1 MRKVVTKEW
10 TKAKSAKTGFVVH
23 FRCRNNSSFRRNILG
38 LLCLWSGIIHSFS
51 SILSI
56 VNCQWG
62 GRVGAVGGGRV
73 ECLKFDTLLCEQRPL
88 LNNSMISARFPETK
102 SGKWIRDLFSPA
114 LRQGLVRRALPCVN
128 GEVPDGL
135 RLVCAQKVDARPE

>member
-1 MRKVVTKEW
+1 MGKVVTKEW
-10 TKAKSAKTGFVVH
+10 TKAKSAETGFVVH

-88 LNNSMISARFPETK
+88 LNNSLISARFPQLNQGNGSET
-102 SGKWIRDLFSPA
+102 SSH
-114 LRQGLVRRALPCVN
+114 LP
-128 GEVPDGL
+128 
-135 RLVCAQKVDARPE
+135 